1 MAIMMKAAVFEKVGV
16 IKVKEVPVPEISDNE
31 VLIKIKYTG
40 ICGTDWSIYNGWYS
54 ADKLPMIPGHEF
66 SGVIAKLGKNAK
78 GLKEGDRVTADIN
91 MSCGTC
97 FYCIRG
103 EKLLCNNFT
112 QLGIHID
119 GTFAEYVKAPWSQ
132 VHILPENLSFEAG
145 AFIEPV
151 SCVIHAAKAM
161 DARLGSSVA
170 IIGCGLGVLHA
181 RMAVLRACAPVIII
195 GNNEKRLRIAKEM
208 GADHIIDIDKV
219 SDPVAEVIKLTSG
232 RGADYVIEAVGSTK
246 TYEQAFAMLRRGGKL
261 SAFGITG
268 EQDTMKIRPFEFVL
282 GEKKVT
288 GSCAGVG
295 SDWPDAM
302 TLISNGRID
311 PKPLFSMK
319 VPLEDLDWALHE
331 LRKDLSLFKI
341 FVSPEISNREM
352 M

>member
-1 MAIMMKAAVFEKVGV
+1 MANMMKAAVFEKVGV
-16 IKVKEVPVPEISDNE
+16 IKVKEVPVPDISDNE

-112 QLGIHID
+112 QLGIHIN

>member
-1 MAIMMKAAVFEKVGV
+1 
-16 IKVKEVPVPEISDNE
+16 
-31 VLIKIKYTG
+31 
-40 ICGTDWSIYNGWYS
+40 
-54 ADKLPMIPGHEF
+54 
-66 SGVIAKLGKNAK
+66 
-78 GLKEGDRVTADIN
+78 
-91 MSCGTC
+91 
-97 FYCIRG
+97 
-103 EKLLCNNFT
+103 LLCNNFT